1 MNQQRFYTLI
11 LCYSLVGLLPLKG
24 QAYNLETCVQLAL
37 QNKKDLQAA
46 TLDVRSAR
54 AATKGSYSSILP
66 RVSMSSGWSRSQFP
80 PRDLGWDPV
89 TQKPIEGDFTSITSW
104 SGGLA
109 LSQTIYDGG
118 IWWNTITQ
126 AKNNYEI
133 VRQRERQV
141 RLNVIWEV
149 HRAFYTYL
157 KAKQLLEVARLSLQS
172 GEQQVELVKRQYELG
187 AVKKTDLLKAEV
199 RRGQYKVDVLNQ
211 EAAVANAYQD
221 LLNAM
226 GLVGTSTKFEIV
238 NMERPLRPLPT
249 LEEAQKVMEEKNPS
263 LLAKRE
269 QVTAAEIEYKLTWGQ
284 RLPSLSGTMSYSSSA
299 EDPTTLL
306 REWRDNW
313 QLRAGITLSVPLYSG
328 HSLSTQVQQARLAV
342 MKTQSEYIT
351 QLEDLTV
358 QLQAILE
365 ALRNYR
371 DIIPINEQVLTSAE
385 EDLKLVQERY
395 TLGAATILEVL
406 DAQVSLISAQSSLI
420 ASKYDARIQEA
431 SLRKLLGTLERDFN

>member
-1 MNQQRFYTLI
+1 MNQLRFYTL
-11 LCYSLVGLLPLKG
+11 LFYCALLGMAPLTG
-24 QAYNLETCVQLAL
+24 QVYNLETCVQLAL

-46 TLDVRSAR
+46 TLDVQSAR

-80 PRDLGWDPV
+80 LRDFGWDPV
-89 TQKPIEGDFTSITSW
+89 TQKPIGGQFSSITSW

-133 VRQRERQV
+133 VRQLERQV

-187 AVKKTDLLKAEV
+187 AVKKTDLLKAQV
-199 RRGQYKVDVLNQ
+199 RRGQYRVDVLNQ

-226 GLVGTSTKFEIV
+226 GLVGSSTKFEIV
-238 NMERPLRPLPT
+238 NLERPLRPLPT
-249 LEEAQKVMEEKNPS
+249 LEDAQKIMEEKNPS
-263 LLAKRE
+263 LQAKRE

-313 QLRAGITLSVPLYSG
+313 QLRTGITFSVPLYNG
-328 HSLSTQVQQARLAV
+328 RQLSTQVQRAQLAV
-342 MKTQSEYIT
+342 MKTQSEYVT

-365 ALRNYR
+365 TLRNYR
-371 DIIPINEQVLTSAE
+371 DIIPINEQVLASAE

-395 TLGAATILEVL
+395 SLGAATILEVL

-431 SLRKLLGTLERDFN
+431 SLRKLLGTLEQDFK

>member
-1 MNQQRFYTLI
+1 MNQRRFYTII
-11 LCYSLVGLLPLKG
+11 LGYSLVGMVPLKS
-24 QAYNLETCVQLAL
+24 QVYDLEACVHLAL
-37 QNKKDLQAA
+37 QNRSDLQAA
-46 TLDVRSAR
+46 TLDVQSAR

-66 RVSMSSGWSRSQFP
+66 RVNMSNGWSRSQFP
-80 PRDLGWDPV
+80 PRTFGWDPV
-89 TQKPIEGDFTSITSW
+89 TQKPVGGEFSSITSW

-133 VRQRERQV
+133 ARQRERQV

-157 KAKQLLEVARLSLQS
+157 KAKQLLEVARLSLKS

-226 GLVGTSTKFEIV
+226 GLVGSSTKFEIV
-238 NMERPLRPLPT
+238 SIERPLRLLPS
-249 LEEAQKVMEEKNPS
+249 LEEAQQVMETKNPS
-263 LLAKRE
+263 LRAKRE

-313 QLRAGITLSVPLYSG
+313 QLRTGITFSVPLYSG
-328 HSLSTQVQQARLAV
+328 HRLSTQVQRARLAV
-342 MKTQSEYIT
+342 MKAQSEYIT

-420 ASKYDARIQEA
+420 ASKYDVRIQEA
-431 SLRKLLGTLERDFN
+431 SLRKLLGTLEQDFN